1 MKTKKLLAVV
11 LSLVMCICILP
22 QAVMGEET
30 VTFTAIDGYG
40 ESSVNEHYSKLLD
53 GNTGTKWGTGFD
65 GSVYVVIKASSPVI
79 LTGYSFTTGN
89 DNASWPGRNPK
100 DWEIF
105 ACNDYDEQ
113 SKSGNWESIAKIEND
128 QTLKD
133 VNKETY
139 HFTIDGAAKYQYY
152 RLVITATQGD
162 SFMQLSEMGFTY
174 SLCVHEWEMTE
185 TLATCTEPA
194 YIISTCK
201 KCSEEKKEQTH
212 AALGHETNGG
222 SVCTRCGNTLPVR
235 VGETYYADPVT
246 AVDEAAEESTIV
258 LLADCSIENTI
269 PIDKNLTLD
278 LNGFTVTKTGDGGV
292 IVVDGKKTFTL
303 TDTSETKTGTLTGG
317 SANGRGGGVNV
328 ESGSTFYMKGGTI
341 SDCSARVQGGGICV
355 NNGAGLYMSD
365 GAAIINCQ
373 TPTNTGGGICAYGTV
388 NVTDSKIIGC
398 SANFGGGIF
407 VNGDLGNGMLT
418 INNSLIENCSAGTQ
432 GGGIGADYGA
442 IVMVENNTI
451 IQKNSATVYGGGG
464 IHLRD
469 KSGYHT
475 IVTVKDSSIAENTAP
490 GGAGI
495 WALDGAECVL
505 DHAKVE
511 KNKSTKTDDDGGGGI
526 GIYNGSTATI
536 QNGSEINENISAH
549 DGGGIYAKANAT
561 VHVTDSSMW
570 KNKAKQYSGGAI
582 YATNDST
589 VTVEQSRLSENT
601 ATGNGGGIYAIHSV
615 VNLNQESYIASNNA
629 QWGGGVYIHS
639 SDLTANNANIQN
651 NIASAF
657 GGGVMVQT
665 NSDRVTNA
673 TIIGGEISGNTANA
687 SDNGGGGIWING
699 NASYKTTVNIS
710 QCSIVENTASY
721 GGGIQVKNDAAI
733 LNLKTGTVIFR
744 NHATKAGGGIYN
756 SSENLNVEG
765 DPQIYSNDLINTS
778 GDPIQSNLHLTSGKK
793 ISGSLEPVNA
803 PPRVFVTLEDKAQN
817 VTNAFDNDCSAFIRS
832 DDASYYVVYDEAAK
846 AHKLTDAVRITLDP
860 QTEGEYPIQE
870 SAPKGGVFANP
881 EYAPWWSGH
890 RFLGWYK
897 DGERY
902 DFRQTVTE
910 DFTLTAKWAED
921 GKAAIEL
928 LPEENYLVSGLD
940 GEGIVYLASYNAAEN
955 LLDTKLI
962 TATNGEMPIRKTLLE
977 TEGAAKIKA
986 FLWSSTMTPLCE
998 SAVRTVK

>member
-341 SDCSARVQGGGICV
+341 SDCSAR
-355 NNGAGLYMSD
+355 
-365 GAAIINCQ
+365 
-373 TPTNTGGGICAYGTV
+373 
-388 NVTDSKIIGC
+388 
-398 SANFGGGIF
+398 
-407 VNGDLGNGMLT
+407 
-418 INNSLIENCSAGTQ
+418 EQ